1 MDGALYLGWSRPETL
16 RAAGPVRLPISALTR
31 HIAILGA
38 TGSGKSTTAITLARG
53 LAAEGIST
61 VVLDRT
67 GEYARAL
74 NGLDRAKV
82 YGPGDNLAMALFQYD
97 GAASLS
103 SQVEGWI
110 GLLDHYMAVTYRSQV
125 SPLQYRVLREVLGQ
139 YYSGTHDTLT
149 ISRLISKLEAYEQRV
164 RRISGWEESIE
175 AVISRLVPLTV
186 DLVGRT
192 FDQPYSTLDL
202 GDLFQGSVSVFDM
215 SAIEEDGGKNLLSQ
229 MVLKRLYQTM
239 RSGDPTEGVRLVLI
253 LDEAQHLAP
262 YGDYISV
269 PERCAIEL
277 RKYGFSL
284 VTIATRPS
292 LISPNILSNCGT
304 IISHVLVN
312 DRDIEAVAGYLLEG
326 SANTAVRHTLRTLST
341 GWAVVQKNF
350 PTPERPQ
357 VCAVGREPLT
367 RAEVGSTPSR
377 PVYAPAAPAVTP
389 PQGPIRPAER

>member
-1 MDGALYLGWSRPETL
+1 
-16 RAAGPVRLPISALTR
+16 
-31 HIAILGA
+31 
-38 TGSGKSTTAITLARG
+38 
-53 LAAEGIST
+53 
-61 VVLDRT
+61 
-67 GEYARAL
+67 
-74 NGLDRAKV
+74 
-82 YGPGDNLAMALFQYD
+82 MALFQYD

-192 FDQPYSTLDL
+192 FDQPYSTLEL

-292 LISPNILSNCGT
+292 LISPNIQPNCGT
-304 IISHVLVN
+304 NI
-312 DRDIEAVAGYLLEG
+312 
-326 SANTAVRHTLRTLST
+326 
-341 GWAVVQKNF
+341 
-350 PTPERPQ
+350 
-357 VCAVGREPLT
+357 
-367 RAEVGSTPSR
+367 
-377 PVYAPAAPAVTP
+377 
-389 PQGPIRPAER
+389 

>member
-1 MDGALYLGWSRPETL
+1 MGWSRPETL
-16 RAAGPVRLPISALTR
+16 RASGPVRLPVSALTR

-192 FDQPYSTLDL
+192 FDLPYSTMELC
-202 GDLFQGSVSVFDM
+202 DLFQGSVSVFDM

-326 SANTAVRHTLRTLST
+326 SANAAVRHALRTLST

-350 PTPERPQ
+350 PTPERPH
-357 VCAVGREPLT
+357 VCAVGREALA
-367 RAEVGSTPSR
+367 RAETGSTPSR